1 MRLREASIAFQ
12 NYENSAPRH
21 CSLTHAFRKWLCSR
35 RLIAAGD
42 WGWINTPMTR
52 PLKYERID
60 QASSG
65 VIEHG
70 AFGACVVLVDLIS
83 ILDAA
88 VERRLSEIP
97 SSKKCH
103 RGVLNAT
110 NYIMALLRRSTISVP
125 VCINSMTA
133 FALNG

>member
-21 CSLTHAFRKWLCSR
+21 CFLTHTFREWLCSR

-52 PLKYERID
+52 PLTYERID

-97 SSKKCH
+97 SSKKNVI
-103 RGVLNAT
+103 GV
-110 NYIMALLRRSTISVP
+110 
-125 VCINSMTA
+125 
-133 FALNG
+133 F